1 MLEWYTPSEVK
12 LPKSFYQKPAEKVAK
27 EFLGKYL
34 VYNSPK
40 GKISGKI
47 IEVEAYPAFSDKVS
61 HGNKRTKRT
70 EIMYKEGSHAYVYVI
85 YGIHHQL
92 AVVVNK
98 KDIPEVVF
106 IRAVIPEEGVDIMK
120 KNFGRAIKNI
130 KDLTKSPG
138 NLCKS
143 FGITLDLY
151 GEDLTKNKLYL
162 EDRREKTIKD
172 KIIISSRVGIS
183 NKLEGHDK
191 KLRLLLKN

>member
-1 MLEWYTPSEVK
+1 MSNNRK
-12 LPKSFYQKPAEKVAK
+12 LPKSFYQKPAEKIVK

-40 GKISGKI
+40 GKVSGKI

-70 EIMYKEGSHAYVYVI
+70 EIMYKEGGYAYVYVI
-85 YGIHHQL
+85 YGVHHQL

-98 KDIPEVVF
+98 KNIPEVVF
-106 IRAVIPEEGVDIMK
+106 IRAVVPKEGIDVMK
-120 KNFGRAIKNI
+120 KNFGRTMKNI

-151 GEDLTKNKLYL
+151 GEDLAKNRLYI
-162 EDRREKTIKD
+162 EDRREKINKD
-172 KIIISSRVGIS
+172 KIVASSRVGICK
-183 NKLEGHDK
+183 KLKGHDK
-191 KLRLLLKN
+191 ELGFLLKK

>member
-1 MLEWYTPSEVK
+1 MK

-27 EFLGKYL
+27 EFLGKHL

-40 GKISGKI
+40 GKVSGKI

-70 EIMYKEGSHAYVYVI
+70 EVLYKEGGYAYIYLI
-85 YGIHHQL
+85 YGIHHQF

-98 KDIPEVVF
+98 EDIPEVVF
-106 IRAVIPEEGVDIMK
+106 IRAVIPEEGTDIMK
-120 KNFGRAIKNI
+120 RNFGRVVKNE
-130 KDLTKSPG
+130 KDLARSPG

-151 GEDLTKNKLYL
+151 GEDITKNKLYL
-162 EDRREKTIKD
+162 EDRGEKVNKD
-172 KIIISSRVGIS
+172 KIVASSRVGIS
-183 NKLEGHDK
+183 KKLKGHGK